1 MDKIF
6 RNIIIILLGLTVFFY
21 IFMPAVEFCNLF
33 KKDYDLQPVRDSISA
48 LSVKLDSIR
57 ENTDSLMLKSNRILK
72 QIDSLQS
79 KMNEQKALLN
89 HIDSVLH
96 AERNIN
102 ISLF

>member
-21 IFMPAVEFCNLF
+21 IFKPAINKNDC
-33 KKDYDLQPVRDSISA
+33 DLQPVQASISA
-48 LSVKLDSIR
+48 LSVKLDSIKK
-57 ENTDSLMLKSNRILK
+57 NTDSLMLKSNRILK
-72 QIDSLQS
+72 QIDSLQN

>member
-21 IFMPAVEFCNLF
+21 IFKPAIK
-33 KKDYDLQPVRDSISA
+33 KKDCDLQPVQDSISA

-57 ENTDSLMLKSNRILK
+57 KNTDSLMLKSNRILK
-72 QIDSLQS
+72 QIDSLQN

>member
-1 MDKIF
+1 MDKIS

-21 IFMPAVEFCNLF
+21 IFNPAIK
-33 KKDYDLQPVRDSISA
+33 KKDCDLHPVQDSISA
-48 LSVKLDSIR
+48 LSVKIDSIR
-57 ENTDSLMLKSNRILK
+57 KNTDSLILKSNRILK
-72 QIDSLQS
+72 QIDSLQN

>member
-1 MDKIF
+1 MNKIS
-6 RNIIIILLGLTVFFY
+6 RNIIIILFGLTVFFY
-21 IFMPAVEFCNLF
+21 IFKPAIT
-33 KKDYDLQPVRDSISA
+33 KKDCDLQPVQDSISA

-57 ENTDSLMLKSNRILK
+57 KNTDSLMLKSNRILK
-72 QIDSLQS
+72 QIDSLQN

-96 AERNIN
+96 AERNIY

>member
-21 IFMPAVEFCNLF
+21 IFKPAI
-33 KKDYDLQPVRDSISA
+33 KKEDCDLQLVQDSISA

-57 ENTDSLMLKSNRILK
+57 KNTDSLMLKSNRILK
-72 QIDSLQS
+72 QIDSLQN

-96 AERNIN
+96 AERSIN

>member
-6 RNIIIILLGLTVFFY
+6 RNIIIILFGLTVYFY
-21 IFMPAVEFCNLF
+21 IFKPATE
-33 KKDYDLQPVRDSISA
+33 KEDYDLRPVQDSISA
-48 LSVKLDSIR
+48 LSVKLDSIKK
-57 ENTDSLMLKSNRILK
+57 NTDSLMLKSNRILK
-72 QIDSLQS
+72 QIDSLQN

>member
-21 IFMPAVEFCNLF
+21 IFEPAIN
-33 KKDYDLQPVRDSISA
+33 KKDCDLRPVQDSISA

-57 ENTDSLMLKSNRILK
+57 KNTDSLMLKSDRILK
-72 QIDSLQS
+72 QIDSLQN

-96 AERNIN
+96 AERSIN

>member
-21 IFMPAVEFCNLF
+21 IFKPAIEKEDC
-33 KKDYDLQPVRDSISA
+33 DLQPVQDSISA
-48 LSVKLDSIR
+48 LSVKIDSIR
-57 ENTDSLMLKSNRILK
+57 KNTDSLILKSNRILK
-72 QIDSLQS
+72 QIDSLQN

>member
-1 MDKIF
+1 M
-6 RNIIIILLGLTVFFY
+6 GLTVFFY
-21 IFMPAVEFCNLF
+21 IFKPAIKE
-33 KKDYDLQPVRDSISA
+33 KDCDLRPVQDSISA

-57 ENTDSLMLKSNRILK
+57 ENTDSLILKSNRILK
-72 QIDSLQS
+72 QLDSLQN

>member
-21 IFMPAVEFCNLF
+21 IFKPAIE
-33 KKDYDLQPVRDSISA
+33 KKDCDLQPVQDSISA
-48 LSVKLDSIR
+48 LSVKIDSIR
-57 ENTDSLMLKSNRILK
+57 ENTDSLILKSNRILK
-72 QIDSLQS
+72 QIDSLQN
-79 KMNEQKALLN
+79 KINEQKALLN

>member
-21 IFMPAVEFCNLF
+21 IFKPAIE
-33 KKDYDLQPVRDSISA
+33 KKDCDLQPVQDSISA
-48 LSVKLDSIR
+48 LSVKIDSIR
-57 ENTDSLMLKSNRILK
+57 KNTDSLILKSNRILK
-72 QIDSLQS
+72 QIDSLQN
-79 KMNEQKALLN
+79 KINEQKALLN

>member
-6 RNIIIILLGLTVFFY
+6 RNIIIILFGLTVFFY
-21 IFMPAVEFCNLF
+21 IFKPAI
-33 KKDYDLQPVRDSISA
+33 KKDCDLQPVQDSISA
-48 LSVKLDSIR
+48 ISVKLDSIR
-57 ENTDSLMLKSNRILK
+57 KNTDSLMLKSNRILK
-72 QIDSLQS
+72 QIDSLQN